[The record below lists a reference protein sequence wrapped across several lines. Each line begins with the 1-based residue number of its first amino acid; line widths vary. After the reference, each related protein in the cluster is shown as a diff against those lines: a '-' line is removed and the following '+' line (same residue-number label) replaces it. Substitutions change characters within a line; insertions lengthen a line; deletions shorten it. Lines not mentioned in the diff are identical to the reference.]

1 MDGMGLVDHVLK
13 TVMTTR
19 ACVPCGANIEETD
32 ETPSALKRQISFK
45 ILNHCSHCSHCSR

>member
-1 MDGMGLVDHVLK
+1 MDGMGLVDHILK

-19 ACVPCGANIEETD
+19 ACLLCGANIEETD

-45 ILNHCSHCSHCSR
+45 VFNHCSH